1 MVITGCQ
8 EAEQQTEG
16 GQSPQQTRE
25 EDNTNSPRRRTAGG
39 EAAQEQDARPKHIGH
54 GIVGE
59 FIYILEDIMTGR
71 MDINSII
78 HRFGS
83 SWPQL
88 PKGINFQLVICLLP
102 QGLTSFSL
110 LL

>member
-8 EAEQQTEG
+8 EAEQETEG
-16 GQSPQQTRE
+16 GQSSQQTMGE
-25 EDNTNSPRRRTAGG
+25 NNTNLPRRTVGG
-39 EAAQEQDARPKHIGH
+39 EATQEQDARPKNIGL
-54 GIVGE
+54 GILGE

-71 MDINSII
+71 MDSNSIF

-88 PKGINFQLVICLLP
+88 PKGINFQLVIYLLP